1 MGPCFQIANFS
12 ASFPF
17 DFEFQAETGTGAALR
32 DGLTVGHGSHQRTF
46 LFKL

>member
-1 MGPCFQIANFS
+1 MFS
-12 ASFPF
+12 NREFFSFLPF

-32 DGLTVGHGSHQRTF
+32 DGLTVGHRSQQRTF